1 MAPREIYNVVKLVP
15 KPGKFNQVVEAFKAF
30 SQHIEHNEPDTQI
43 YFALQSNDSDELI
56 FVEKYKDGDS
66 LKAHAASPEFK
77 QFAKAIGSCLA
88 QPPDLKG
95 ASFVAGFE
103 GRSKL

>member
-15 KPGKFNQVVEAFKAF
+15 KPGKSNQVVEAFKAL
-30 SQHIEHNEPDTQI
+30 SQHIENNEPDTQI
-43 YFALQSNDSDELI
+43 YFALQSSGSDELI

-66 LKAHAASPEFK
+66 LKAHGASSEFK
-77 QFAKAIGSCLA
+77 QFAKAIGPFLA
-88 QPPDLKG
+88 QPPEIKG